1 MATAVGKQGGDTCPV
16 TDGRFEVQLA
26 ASNVHGWSTTRL
38 PFEPKG
44 WLLEYR
50 AALRTGLR
58 SLTPADGL
66 GLVARYYSPD
76 SAFVDIENVLC
87 YNLGASCYAHLIGG
101 GLRLTRYRSPD
112 GLHHLTYHLQPI
124 VAGEIPPFAV
134 VSAAVPH
141 GTHSAGQWWSLLRP
155 NVHLNQLLA
164 GRNFGIE
171 VRVSGSW
178 TNSALAAAVKP
189 MLDGLVRAL
198 HAHDQSQPG
207 ELVPRLATLG
217 DPASVWLM
225 LCDRRQAALGTRSLL
240 RPHGPAGIAWNPAD
254 DQCSE
259 ITIIRTSPQ
268 AHPGIRAGLYPT

>member
-1 MATAVGKQGGDTCPV
+1 MIISLSVGGTWLLRWGSKGGYLPG
-16 TDGRFEVQLA
+16 DGRPVRVQLA
-26 ASNVHGWSTTRL
+26 GRNVHGWSTTRL
-38 PFEPKG
+38 PYEPKG

-66 GLVARYYSPD
+66 GLVARYYAPD

-101 GLRLTRYRSPD
+101 GLRLTRYRSPE
-112 GLHHLTYHLQPI
+112 GPHHLTYHLQPI

-155 NVHLNQLLA
+155 NVHLNQMLA

-171 VRVSGSW
+171 VHVSGSW
-178 TNSALAAAVKP
+178 TSVRLQPRSSRCSTAWSARCTP
-189 MLDGLVRAL
+189 TT
-198 HAHDQSQPG
+198 SP
-207 ELVPRLATLG
+207 
-217 DPASVWLM
+217 
-225 LCDRRQAALGTRSLL
+225 
-240 RPHGPAGIAWNPAD
+240 NPANSSHGWPPSATRPA
-254 DQCSE
+254 C
-259 ITIIRTSPQ
+259 
-268 AHPGIRAGLYPT
+268 G